1 MILKNSNKGN
11 AMVWVVAGA
20 VLLVVAGLIALPR
33 LSRKSLY
40 AEGAPCL
47 VPNLPLVIH
56 IHPELEIL
64 VDGARESLPPDI
76 GIGGI
81 CERAIHTHD
90 ATGQIHVESQVARDY
105 KFNDFFVVWGRPIVR
120 EGYDLEMTVD
130 GVSSTE
136 YGALLLKDKQK
147 IVLRY
152 TKKIKN

>member
-1 MILKNSNKGN
+1 MILKNHDKGN
-11 AMVWVVAGA
+11 AMAWVTVGA
-20 VLLVVAGLIALPR
+20 VLLVLAGLIALPR

-47 VPNLPLVIH
+47 VPNLPLVVH

-64 VDGARESLPPDI
+64 VDGVRETLPPDV
-76 GIGGI
+76 GLGGL

-105 KFNDFFVVWGRPIVR
+105 KLKDFFVVWEKPIMR

-130 GVSSTE
+130 GDVSTE
-136 YGALLLKDKQK
+136 YGQLLLKDKQK
-147 IVLRY
+147 IKLNY
-152 TKKIKN
+152 IKK